1 MLKLKKFFLYM
12 TVAFIAIASFVSC
25 DLLNG
30 QERETKK
37 YTVTYSTAQGT
48 APAQIEVD
56 ENTVLTAKQ
65 LPELTADGYLFGG
78 WYDGET
84 VAIAGTYAVTKDV
97 TLVAKWEE
105 KIEITAST
113 FHGTY
118 TGTWNI
124 MGGSYPMTVIVG
136 ESTLYYSSSMM
147 TGKYEYVAWFKDD
160 NDNWVCGGSHKN
172 NLTSI
177 SDAATTVTFN
187 AETKKGSFSVVAM
200 DFVAPAEI
208 TKTSDSTE
216 VPATK
221 YTVTYSTAQ
230 GTAPA
235 QIEVDENT
243 VLTAEQLPELSADGW
258 VFSGWFDGETQAI
271 AGTYV
276 VTKNVTLKAKWT
288 VKVEEV
294 EDNSEHSKY
303 YGTYSGEY
311 TWTFLSFSGKSTA
324 TITVTENSI
333 TYYLGGGGGNVIRTP
348 NYWFND
354 SDGNLVV
361 AVKKSTNTSTSTY
374 ITVENYKNTNL
385 CDLYLTFGSN
395 TKFNFVDSNGPIDCT
410 LTKLN

>member
-1 MLKLKKFFLYM
+1 MLKFKKFFLLM
-12 TVAFIAIASFVSC
+12 TAAFIAIASFMSC
-25 DLLNG
+25 NLLNG
-30 QERETKK
+30 QEPETN
-37 YTVTYSTAQGT
+37 S
-48 APAQIEVD
+48 E
-56 ENTVLTAKQ
+56 
-65 LPELTADGYLFGG
+65 LP
-78 WYDGET
+78 
-84 VAIAGTYAVTKDV
+84 
-97 TLVAKWEE
+97 
-105 KIEITAST
+105 AST
-113 FHGTY
+113 FYGTY

-160 NDNWVCGGSHKN
+160 NDNWVCGGSHKT

-200 DFVAPAEI
+200 GFAAPAEI

-235 QIEVDENT
+235 QIEVEENT
-243 VLTAEQLPELSADGW
+243 VLTAEQLPEFTADGYI
-258 VFSGWFDGETQAI
+258 FGGWYDGETQAI

-333 TYYLGGGGGNVIRTP
+333 TYNLGGGGGDVIRTP

-361 AVKKSTNTSTSTY
+361 AVKKTTNTSTD
-374 ITVENYKNTNL
+374 ITAENYKNTNL
-385 CDLYLTFGSN
+385 CDLHLTFGSN
-395 TKFNFVDSNGPIDCT
+395 TKFNFVDSNGPIDCP
-410 LTKLN
+410 LTKSN

>member
-1 MLKLKKFFLYM
+1 M
-12 TVAFIAIASFVSC
+12 TVAFIAIASFMSC
-25 DLLNG
+25 NLLNG
-30 QERETKK
+30 QEPET
-37 YTVTYSTAQGT
+37 
-48 APAQIEVD
+48 
-56 ENTVLTAKQ
+56 NT
-65 LPELTADGYLFGG
+65 
-78 WYDGET
+78 
-84 VAIAGTYAVTKDV
+84 
-97 TLVAKWEE
+97 
-105 KIEITAST
+105 EIPAST
-113 FHGTY
+113 FYGTY

-160 NDNWVCGGSHKN
+160 NDNWVCGGSHKT

-200 DFVAPAEI
+200 GFAAPAEI

-235 QIEVDENT
+235 QIEVEENT
-243 VLTAEQLPELSADGW
+243 VLTTEQLPELSADGW
-258 VFSGWFDGETQAI
+258 VFSGWFDGETQAVG
-271 AGTYV
+271 GTYA
-276 VTKNVTLKAKWT
+276 VTKDVTLVAKWT
-288 VKVEEV
+288 VKPS
-294 EDNSEHSKY
+294 DSNPEHSQY
-303 YGTYSGEY
+303 YGNYNGSYKWSVDTPFHLEG
-311 TWTFLSFSGKSTA
+311 TSTA

-333 TYYLGGGGGNVIRTP
+333 TYNLGGGGGDVIRTP

-361 AVKKSTNTSTSTY
+361 AVKKTTNTSSD
-374 ITVENYKNTNL
+374 ITAENYKNTDL

-410 LTKLN
+410 LTKSN